1 MQRSF
6 WVEKYSKAEEK
17 KREMLKIKNED
28 THKIGLGKKSI
39 NKEEKKKSGYQY
51 WAHGTWLIKRF
62 G

>member
-1 MQRSF
+1 
-6 WVEKYSKAEEK
+6 VEKYSKAEEK